1 LGNGRKHSEK
11 SIIEPRAV
19 RRVYLKKPKGKVRPL
34 GIPTRRDRVCETAA
48 RLVLEPIFEADL
60 APEQYAYRAGCNAL
74 DAVNEGHRLINT
86 GHREVVDADVSG
98 YFDSIPH
105 LELMQSVARRVVDRR
120 LLQLIKMGLEA
131 PVEETEARGRTQRYP
146 GKTGTRSGAFRR
158 AHRSHLC

>member
-60 APEQYAYRAGCNAL
+60 APKQYAYRAGCNAL
-74 DAVNEGHRLINT
+74 DAVNEVHRLIPAT
-86 GHREVVDADVSG
+86 GKWSMPTYRATSTASRTSSSCNRWRAG
-98 YFDSIPH
+98 S
-105 LELMQSVARRVVDRR
+105 LTGACCSLS
-120 LLQLIKMGLEA
+120 
-131 PVEETEARGRTQRYP
+131 RGGSKPR
-146 GKTGTRSGAFRR
+146 
-158 AHRSHLC
+158 